1 VPRETERDRALR
13 ELLQAVRRTLD
24 SWRDGWIEE
33 EDTDNLYQLSDAFDT
48 FERAELVASVRGEDR
63 R

>member
-1 VPRETERDRALR
+1 MPRETERDRALR